1 VAKQINDLQEE
12 RKILT
17 SATIELKSELD
28 HSKNKSQELS
38 EALEQSTERRKR
50 LEEEFNNYKI
60 SKENNIKEIID
71 EREQLRKFGTEMK
84 VCSIA
89 F

>member
-1 VAKQINDLQEE
+1 MAKQINDLQEE